1 VCGGADLT
9 ENTGMELKDA
19 PVIDVHRF
27 GGRQLHYGI
36 REHGMGSI
44 MNGMAV
50 SFLMPAGGT
59 FFVFSD
65 YMRGGVRLA
74 ALSGYKTLFVW
85 THDSVGLGEDG
96 PTHQPVEQLAA
107 MRAMPGLRV
116 LRPAD
121 ANETSQAFRIH
132 VDNEGPTALVLTRQK
147 LPVLAGTAER
157 APDGVPRGAYTLVD
171 ESGDGLDLVLL
182 GTGSE
187 VSVCVAALEHLTG
200 LSVRVVSMPSWDL
213 FAEQSDDYR
222 EQVLP
227 ADVPTLAVEAATTF
241 GWERYADDAVG
252 IDHFG
257 ASAPGPVVL
266 ANFGFTAENVAARAR
281 ALLENGDTT

>member
-1 VCGGADLT
+1 VVGAADLT
-9 ENTGMELKDA
+9 GNTGMALDDTPAIATHE
-19 PVIDVHRF
+19 F
-27 GGRQLHYGI
+27 GGRGVHYGI
-36 REHGMGSI
+36 REHGMGGV

-50 SFLMPAGGT
+50 SSLMPAGGT

-65 YMRGGVRLA
+65 YMRGAVRLA
-74 ALSGYKTLFVW
+74 ALSHYKSLFVW

-96 PTHQPVEQLAA
+96 PTHQPIEQLAA

-121 ANETSQAFRIH
+121 ANEVSHAWRVH
-132 VDNEGPTALVLTRQK
+132 VDGTGPTALILTRQK
-147 LPVLAGTAER
+147 LPVLSGSAER
-157 APDGVPRGAYTLVD
+157 APEGVPRGAYTLVD
-171 ESGDGLDLVLL
+171 EEGDGLDLVLI

-187 VSVCVAALEHLTG
+187 VSLCVAALDLLDG

-213 FAEQSDDYR
+213 FAAQSDEYR

-227 ADVPTLAVEAATTF
+227 ADVPTLAVEAAATF
-241 GWERYADDAVG
+241 GWERYADDTIG

-257 ASAPGPVVL
+257 ASSPGSVAL
-266 ANFGFTAENVAARAR
+266 EHFGFTPEHVAARAR
-281 ALLENGDTT
+281 ALVENGAV